1 MKRYIFAAVGAL
13 FLGWSVA
20 PVQAE
25 TICGQRA
32 EILEGLAQ
40 TYAEVP
46 NGIGVAADGAVIEI
60 LLSPTGSFTIIMTQP
75 SGVSCLML
83 TGDTWEDLPKQM
95 VGLKV

>member
-1 MKRYIFAAVGAL
+1 MKRYIFAVVGAL
-13 FLGWSVA
+13 LLGWSVA

-40 TYAEVP
+40 TYSEVP
-46 NGIGVAADGAVIEI
+46 NGIGMAANGAVIEV
-60 LLSPTGSFTIIMTQP
+60 LLSPTGSFTIVMTQP
-75 SGVSCLML
+75 NGISCLML
-83 TGDTWEDLPKQM
+83 TGDTWEDLPKVV